1 MDSKKFSLLLN
12 SRKRAQLLL
21 GLFDNLVEKTENLND
36 IEVLVNFD
44 SDDVESLRFMSNLSA
59 VQHPINTVLKFEF
72 CYRDQQLT
80 KSYNKMASFSSGD
93 FLFVMNDDA
102 RIETQNWDTISYPI
116 LKEFGNIVYG
126 RTTCNSVDHH
136 PSLQY
141 ASFPIISRNG
151 YESLGF
157 FLPEELPTL
166 GGDVLIYRI
175 YEEAKKV
182 VDVPVH
188 LRHITHET
196 LELVFRPDETAAQ
209 FRAMSNE
216 QHAFTSDI
224 TKYVERLQNV

>member
-1 MDSKKFSLLLN
+1 MESKKFSLLLN
-12 SRKRAQLLL
+12 SRKRTKLLL
-21 GLFDNLVEKTENLND
+21 ELFDNLVERTENLND

-44 SDDVESLRFMSNLSA
+44 SDDIQSLSFINNLLAVE
-59 VQHPINTVLKFEF
+59 HPINPILKFEF
-72 CYRDQQLT
+72 RYRDQQLT
-80 KSYNKMASFSSGD
+80 KSYNRMASFSAGE

-116 LKEFGNIVYG
+116 LKDFGNIVYG

-141 ASFPIISRNG
+141 ASFPIISRAG

-175 YEEAKKV
+175 YEEAQKV
-182 VDVPVH
+182 TNIPVH
-188 LRHITHET
+188 LRHVTHET
-196 LELVFRPDETAAQ
+196 LELVCRPDETAAQ

-216 QHAFTSDI
+216 QYAFTSDI
-224 TKYVERLQNV
+224 TRYVERLQNV